1 MKILIDS
8 DFLVGLFRDEDVH
21 HTRSLGVLDREV
33 RRSGNLFVSNLVLFE
48 TATVLAHRVNMDAVR
63 LFYEKLPKLKLK
75 RIGIDERME
84 NKAWEIFLKQ
94 TKKGCSFVDC
104 ANLAAIEIYKF
115 KGILS
120 FDEFYPE
127 SLRRGV
133 LNH

>member
-21 HTRSLGVLDREV
+21 HKNTLDILERETKKG
-33 RRSGNLFVSNLVLFE
+33 SNLFVSNLVLFE

-75 RIGIDERME
+75 RIGVDEKME
-84 NKAWEIFLKQ
+84 NKSWEIFLKQ

-104 ANLAAIEIYKF
+104 ANLAAIETYKF
-115 KGILS
+115 SGILS
-120 FDEFYPE
+120 FDKFYPKN
-127 SLRRGV
+127 LKKG
-133 LNH
+133 